1 MSTYFDT
8 LYAYQIR
15 QMTPQALFDAYGIL
29 KSTLDP
35 YSFAEKNGIRVSVDM
50 EFAVGI
56 FHKGYLI
63 AALYVPE
70 TLPNCFSFDVAVA
83 EDHRAK
89 GLASSLVD
97 IAIAIH
103 DEMAEQ
109 LNGSLDY
116 CVSVVSENM
125 RRLLE
130 RKSFYVYKTIMLEN
144 GNSAYKMT
152 RAL

>member
-1 MSTYFDT
+1 MDSQFTFLYADQLRKLSSQELLT
-8 LYAYQIR
+8 LY
-15 QMTPQALFDAYGIL
+15 GIA
-29 KSTLDP
+29 KRSLDP
-35 YSFAEKNGIRVSVDM
+35 YFFAEKNGIRVSVDM
-50 EFAVGI
+50 EFAVGV
-56 FHKGYLI
+56 FHKGSLI

-109 LNGSLDY
+109 LNGPLDY

-152 RAL
+152 RFV